1 MQIYALSSMNTLGE
15 SPGLVVMGGDSHSEG
30 RGCRI
35 PVPYT
40 GWTFFHINLLKICI
54 DVCLKRPKL
63 NEKRPGWPI
72 FLKKVST
79 RQIATNGALNFCH
92 FIEPA
97 FTTKRFYGIVLPLKI
112 LKAKCKLLRNQSNE
126 RFFVKNSG
134 RKSFQVI

>member
-1 MQIYALSSMNTLGE
+1 MVQIYALSSMNTLGE

-72 FLKKVST
+72 FLKKSINTSNCFKWCVKFLPFY
-79 RQIATNGALNFCH
+79 RAGIYDKKVLWHC
-92 FIEPA
+92 
-97 FTTKRFYGIVLPLKI
+97 FTLEDT
-112 LKAKCKLLRNQSNE
+112 QSK
-126 RFFVKNSG
+126 V
-134 RKSFQVI
+134 QVVEKPKQ